1 MGAIDSSNSAYNS
14 VADGSSAAGLIAQ
27 NGMMYPESNIKT
39 RHVVDGLSRTLMMG
53 ESSQEFT
60 GVAALR
66 VWAIGTLPLSNPST
80 YARMHTIAQY
90 GARNVSY
97 PINGWTYSSRNDAP
111 FGSNHA
117 GGAHFVLGD
126 GSARFVSEN
135 VDFKVYQA
143 AASRQAGE
151 SESGL

>member
-1 MGAIDSSNSAYNS
+1 MGAIDSTIPAYNS

-27 NGMMYPESNIKT
+27 NGMMYPESDIKT
-39 RHVVDGLSRTLMMG
+39 KHVTDGLSKTLMIG
-53 ESSQEFT
+53 ESSHEFT
-60 GVAALR
+60 AVAASR
-66 VWAIGTLPLSNPST
+66 VWAIGSLPSSNPTT
-80 YARMHTIAQY
+80 YQRMHTIAQY
-90 GARNVSY
+90 GARNVTY
-97 PINGWTYSSRNDAP
+97 PINSLAYSSRNDAP

-135 VDFKVYQA
+135 VDFKIYQA

-151 SESGL
+151 SVSDL